1 MDYLDTDP
9 SNSGVLTVSFFD
21 HENNSRYIAMDKNGN
36 MVVIYFYRSGEKYEK
51 LAKEIYQH
59 TLRKPDEVM
68 GEYHLYSV
76 PNDLYGK
83 VADILFTLPKDPY
96 EEFIP
101 EE

>member
-1 MDYLDTDP
+1 M
-9 SNSGVLTVSFFD
+9 
-21 HENNSRYIAMDKNGN
+21 
-36 MVVIYFYRSGEKYEK
+36 
-51 LAKEIYQH
+51 
-59 TLRKPDEVM
+59 RKPDEVM

>member
-1 MDYLDTDP
+1 M
-9 SNSGVLTVSFFD
+9 
-21 HENNSRYIAMDKNGN
+21 
-36 MVVIYFYRSGEKYEK
+36 VIYFYRSGEKYEK
-51 LAKEIYQH
+51 FAKEIYQH